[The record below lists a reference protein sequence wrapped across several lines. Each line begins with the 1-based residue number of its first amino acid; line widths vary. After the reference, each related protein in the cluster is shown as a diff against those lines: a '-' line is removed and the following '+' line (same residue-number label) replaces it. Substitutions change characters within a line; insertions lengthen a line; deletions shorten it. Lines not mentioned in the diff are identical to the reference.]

1 MLPDTVPSPHV
12 SQAIAAGTR
21 IILLVRDSSNPASRV
36 PERGVTQV
44 GSIINIDTAAGSR
57 TTTPA
62 YIPDNRSSDSI
73 LVAPVTPEP

>member
-12 SQAIAAGTR
+12 SQAIA
-21 IILLVRDSSNPASRV
+21 
-36 PERGVTQV
+36 ERGVKQV